1 MQLSQPSSEV
11 YVWDGL
17 PETEALARTTH
28 LGICAHQDDLEI
40 LALHG
45 ILECFHRPKMGFSGV
60 IVTDGSGS
68 ARSFEFAGCSDE
80 QMKSVRRIEQKK
92 AAHIGEYAA
101 LVLLDHTSRAVKNPD
116 EASIVEDITRVLE
129 ATRPDVVYT
138 HNLADKHDTHVA
150 VALRTIAA
158 LRALPA
164 QLRPKRVI
172 GCEVWRDLDW
182 LGDEVKVALD
192 VSRHEHLQAALLG
205 VFHSQIAGGK
215 RYDLATLGRRRAHA
229 TFSES
234 HDVDEHQGLVYG
246 MDLTPL
252 LAHSSLEPIQY
263 AASLIER
270 FQSDVISRM
279 KKLA

>member
-1 MQLSQPSSEV
+1 
-11 YVWDGL
+11 
-17 PETEALARTTH
+17 
-28 LGICAHQDDLEI
+28 
-40 LALHG
+40 
-45 ILECFHRPKMGFSGV
+45 
-60 IVTDGSGS
+60 
-68 ARSFEFAGCSDE
+68 
-80 QMKSVRRIEQKK
+80 VRRIEQKK

-116 EASIVEDITRVLE
+116 EASIVEDLTRVLE

-164 QLRPKRVI
+164 QLRPKKVI

-270 FQSDVISRM
+270 FQSDVVSRM
-279 KKLA
+279 KKLG